1 MNIPSILLKQSFLS
15 TIVALVRISMSFFT
29 NKILAVVLGPAS
41 FAMIAQFQNLMMAAH
56 AGGSLALQNGWVS
69 LTAQH
74 KEDEGKRLALW
85 RSGLILSAVGML
97 VVTLLLLIAS
107 FTGVFEFLFPT
118 VAPMTLRIA
127 LLLAIPGMIA
137 MVVISIVQSVAN
149 GFSAFRLWAALSMAA
164 IVVQGLWVIVFVLWK
179 SEFVFIALATQ
190 SILALIASLILC
202 SNKKI
207 PWQVLRAPSLGFSV
221 WKKFA
226 WMGIIPM
233 ILSPIILTSVR
244 SILGESLGWH
254 AAGLWQ
260 GAFRISDFFNVA
272 ISSVLG
278 VLLLPKLSKL
288 KNEIAFFKTLWSA
301 LVVVLLIA
309 FGLIAIMI
317 IVREPIVRLVLS
329 EKFIGVENKL
339 PIQWVGDFF
348 RCGSWCLGFGLI
360 VKQAA
365 KTFLALEV
373 LSQSLFFVLC
383 YIGISFVGISAPF
396 WAYAIENLVSFT
408 LILFITLRN
417 YFLWKKHH

>member
-15 TIVALVRISMSFFT
+15 TIVALVRILMSFFT

-97 VVTLLLLIAS
+97 VVALLLLIAS

-118 VAPMTLRIA
+118 VAPVTLRVA

-137 MVVISIVQSVAN
+137 MVVFSIVQSVAN
-149 GFSAFRLWAALSMAA
+149 GFSAFRLWATLSIVAS
-164 IVVQGLWVIVFVLWK
+164 VVQGLWVIAFVLWK

-190 SILALIASLILC
+190 SILALIASLVLC
-202 SNKKI
+202 ANKKI
-207 PWQVLRAPSLGFSV
+207 SWQVLRAPSLGFSV

-272 ISSVLG
+272 LSSVLG

-301 LVVVLLIA
+301 LVVILLIA

-317 IVREPIVRLVLS
+317 VVREPIVRIVLS
-329 EKFIGVENKL
+329 EKFIGIENKL

-348 RCGSWCLGFGLI
+348 RSGSWCLGFGLI

-408 LILFITLRN
+408 LILFITLRSH
-417 YFLWKKHH
+417 FLWKKHH